1 MQIGRAQTGWEE
13 LANALSHGLGAA
25 LGVVATVVLVLV
37 ASAQADPYRIVAAS
51 IYGATLIALFGAS
64 TAYHSFRS
72 PRLKAALQILDHAA
86 IYLLI
91 AGTYTPFTLVTLRGP
106 WGFTL
111 LSIVWAMALVGI
123 LFKLVVGTRWERLS
137 TALYIVMGWIG
148 VVAAGPLIE
157 RLDPRALAWLVGGGL
172 TYTLGVLFFVRD
184 HRPFHHAL
192 WHLFVLGGAACH
204 FLAVV
209 VYVL

>member
-37 ASAQADPYRIVAAS
+37 ASAEADPYRIVAAS

-64 TAYHSFRS
+64 TAYHSFQG
-72 PRLKAALQILDHAA
+72 PRVKAVLQILDHAA

-111 LSIVWAMALVGI
+111 LSIVWGMALVGI
-123 LFKLVVGTRWERLS
+123 LFKVVMGTGWERLS

-148 VVAAGPLIE
+148 VVAAGPLLE
-157 RLDPRALAWLVGGGL
+157 ALDPRAIAWLVGGGL
-172 TYTLGVLFFVRD
+172 TYTLGVIFFVRD
-184 HRPFHHAL
+184 HKPFHHAL

-209 VYVL
+209 GYVL